1 MNKKENE
8 LEEILS
14 KEESKLLKEDENFKE
29 EKFRLL
35 ADIENQRKNH
45 LKEIE
50 QISKY
55 SNKKLLLKIL
65 PLIENYER
73 ALKFGENIKD
83 KGIDKFISGF
93 KMVIDDLKSS
103 LKLEG
108 IEEYFPVVGKDVW
121 NSDFCEVLGEIENN
135 DHEQGTVLEVLQK
148 GYLLHKRVLITAKV
162 IVSKRSQSI

>member
-8 LEEILS
+8 LEEILN
-14 KEESKLLKEDENFKE
+14 KDESKSLKEDDFFKE

-55 SNKKLLLKIL
+55 ANKKLLLKIL

-73 ALKFGENIKD
+73 ALKLGENIKD
-83 KGIDKFISGF
+83 KSIDKFISGF

-108 IEEYFPVVGKDVW
+108 IEEYSPIIKKDVW
-121 NSDFCEVLGEIENN
+121 NSDFCEVLGEIEN
-135 DHEQGTVLEVLQK
+135 DDYEHGTVLEVLQK
-148 GYLLHKRVLITAKV
+148 GYLLHKRVLVTSKV
-162 IVSKRSQSI
+162 IVSKRTQSI